1 MLKTQKKQLS
11 YLENKPKIK
20 AFISEIGYDQILSY
34 MIEDLDRYEILGNE
48 DLWVLRMVESL
59 EDAHNVLLGKYNDE
73 NNIASKVTV
82 NEN

>member
-1 MLKTQKKQLS
+1 MLKTQKKQVS
-11 YLENKPKIK
+11 YLENKHKIK
-20 AFISEIGYDQILSY
+20 ALLSEVGYEQVLSY

-59 EDAHNVLLGKYNDE
+59 EDAHNVLVGKYNDE
-73 NNIASKVTV
+73 DNIASKVTI